1 MSELG
6 RSTGRVISAGRP
18 ATRSHPGP
26 APRRHFTTPADAHH
40 AVQQVVTDTLERRAH
55 PRVLEAGAGKRTR
68 FDVPSDAYVIG
79 VDTDDLAMSRNPRL
93 DERVVADLAAY
104 AAPAASFDLIT
115 CWYVLE
121 HVPDPAAL
129 VDRFATWIAPGGL
142 VVIAVPNL
150 HSLKAL
156 VTKATPHAF
165 HVWFRRHVLGHPQAG
180 RPGHGPYPTTLRRAI
195 APAALVGRSGARGLV
210 PVFEGYFED
219 AKQVAFRERI
229 RLTGNRWRAAE
240 RLVRRASL
248 GRLDAARSEY
258 VVVLRRV

>member
-6 RSTGRVISAGRP
+6 RSTGRVV
-18 ATRSHPGP
+18 TRTRPGP
-26 APRRHFTTPADAHH
+26 APRRHFASPADAHH
-40 AVQQVVTDTLERRAH
+40 AVQQVITDTLAHRPH
-55 PRVLEAGAGKRTR
+55 PRVLDAGAGKRTR
-68 FDVPSDAYVIG
+68 FDVPPDAYVVG
-79 VDTDDLAMSRNPRL
+79 VDPDDLAMARNPRL
-93 DERVVADLAAY
+93 NERVVTDLATY

-121 HVPDPAAL
+121 HVPNPAAL

-142 VVIAVPNL
+142 VVIAVPHL
-150 HSLKAL
+150 HSPKAL
-156 VTKATPHAF
+156 ITKATPHPF
-165 HVWFRRHVLGHPQAG
+165 HVWFRRHVLGYPQAG

-195 APAALVGRSGARGLV
+195 APAALVGRFGARGLV

-219 AKQVAFRERI
+219 GKQVAFRERV
-229 RLTGNRWRAAE
+229 RLTGERWHAAQ
-240 RLVRRASL
+240 RFVHRISL

>member
-1 MSELG
+1 MG
-6 RSTGRVISAGRP
+6 RSTTGTTP
-18 ATRSHPGP
+18 ARPGP
-26 APRRHFTTPADAHH
+26 RRCFATPADAHR
-40 AVQQVVTDTLERRAH
+40 AVQQVVTDVLTARRR

-68 FDVPSDAYVIG
+68 FDLPSDAYVVG
-79 VDTDDLAMSRNPRL
+79 VDTDEVAIVRNERL
-93 DERVVADLAAY
+93 DERVLTDLAAY

-121 HVPDPAAL
+121 HVDDPALL
-129 VDRFATWIAPGGL
+129 VDRFATWTAPGGL

-150 HSLKAL
+150 RSVKAL

-165 HVWFRRHVLGHPQAG
+165 HVWFRRYVLGYRQAG

-195 APAALVGRSGARGLV
+195 APAALTGRFVARGLL
-210 PVFEGYFED
+210 PVFEGHFED
-219 AKQVAFRERI
+219 AKQVAFRERL
-229 RLTGNRWRAAE
+229 RLTGDRWDAAD
-240 RLVRRASL
+240 RWVTRASL